1 MVDLKRYAI
10 KYVRDRAKS
19 KYQKDTK
26 CYICRE
32 TEELDFHH
40 FHTLSLLFNRWL
52 IKNRLDSNDVLE
64 FRDRFIKEHDA
75 ELYEHA
81 VTLCHTHH
89 MKLHSIYGKNP
100 DLGTWKKQ
108 KRWVTI
114 QREKYGVVQ

>member
-1 MVDLKRYAI
+1 MADLKRYAI

-26 CYICRE
+26 CYICEE

-40 FHTLSLLFNRWL
+40 FHTLSLLFNGWL
-52 IKNRLDSNDVLE
+52 AKNRLDPNDVLE
-64 FRDRFIKEHDA
+64 FRDRFIEEHDA

-89 MKLHSIYGKNP
+89 LRLHSIYGKNP

-108 KRWVTI
+108 QRWVNI
-114 QREKYGVVQ
+114 QRDKHGVV